1 MRNEVF
7 TSLLTSLLTPKQGFI
22 MNIIF
27 KALDK
32 FSNLLKI
39 IGATALTC
47 MMLLTVVDVI
57 GRFFKHPIF
66 GSVEL
71 VGFLATIVV
80 AAALPY
86 TYKVDGHV
94 GVEILVRLLSK
105 KTQLIID
112 LFTRTLTLILFGLVA
127 WQMFL
132 YAADIHETGEV
143 SMNLEFPIYYIVYL
157 LAFGLLVF
165 SVTIVET
172 IIKDIKQLSE
182 LKYPEGQKLK

>member
-1 MRNEVF
+1 M
-7 TSLLTSLLTPKQGFI
+7 S
-22 MNIIF
+22 IF
-27 KALDK
+27 SNALDK
-32 FSNLLKI
+32 FSGLLKI
-39 IGATALTC
+39 IGAVSLTG

-71 VGFLATIVV
+71 VGFFATIVV

-86 TYKVDGHV
+86 TYKAEGHV

-105 KTQLIID
+105 KTQILIDI
-112 LFTRTLTLILFGLVA
+112 FTRVVSLILFCLIT

-157 LAFGLLVF
+157 LAFGLLAF
-165 SVTIVET
+165 SITIIET
-172 IIKDIKQLSE
+172 IFENIKQVRE
-182 LKYPEGQKLK
+182 LKTK

>member
-1 MRNEVF
+1 MKMISSV
-7 TSLLTSLLTPKQGFI
+7 
-22 MNIIF
+22 
-27 KALDK
+27 LDK
-32 FSNLLKI
+32 FSDFLKI
-39 IGATALTC
+39 IGAIALTS

-71 VGFLATIVV
+71 VGFLATIIV

-86 TYKVDGHV
+86 THKVDGHV

-105 KTQLIID
+105 KTQICFDI
-112 LFTRTLTLILFGLVA
+112 FTRSLSLVLFSIIT

-132 YAADIHETGEV
+132 YAKDIRETGEV

-157 LAFGLLVF
+157 LAFGLLIF
-165 SVTIVET
+165 SVTILQT
-172 IIKDIKQLSE
+172 ILGNIKQLRE
-182 LKYPEGQKLK
+182 LKTK

>member
-1 MRNEVF
+1 MS
-7 TSLLTSLLTPKQGFI
+7 T
-22 MNIIF
+22 IF

-32 FSNLLKI
+32 FSSLLKT
-39 IGATALTC
+39 IGAIALTG

-71 VGFLATIVV
+71 VGFMATLVV

-86 TYKVDGHV
+86 TYKADGHV
-94 GVEILVRLLSK
+94 GVEIVVRLLSK

-112 LFTRTLTLILFGLVA
+112 LFTRTISLILFCLVT

-132 YAADIHETGEV
+132 YAMDIHETGEV
-143 SMNLEFPIYYIVYL
+143 SMNLEFPIYYIVYV
-157 LAFGLLVF
+157 LAFGLLIF
-165 SVTIVET
+165 SITIIET
-172 IIKDIKQLSE
+172 IIENIKQLRE
-182 LKYPEGQKLK
+182 LKTK

>member
-1 MRNEVF
+1 MS
-7 TSLLTSLLTPKQGFI
+7 TIL
-22 MNIIF
+22 

-32 FSNLLKI
+32 FSNLLKT
-39 IGATALTC
+39 IGAIALTG

-71 VGFLATIVV
+71 VGFLATLVV

-86 TYKVDGHV
+86 TYKADGHV

-112 LFTRTLTLILFGLVA
+112 LFTRSISLILFCLVT

-132 YAADIHETGEV
+132 YAKDIHETGEV
-143 SMNLEFPIYYIVYL
+143 SMNLEFPIYYIVYI
-157 LAFGLLVF
+157 LAFGLLIF
-165 SVTIVET
+165 SVTIIET
-172 IIKDIKQLSE
+172 IIETIKQLRE
-182 LKYPEGQKLK
+182 LKTK

>member
-1 MRNEVF
+1 
-7 TSLLTSLLTPKQGFI
+7 
-22 MNIIF
+22 MNIF
-27 KALDK
+27 SKGLDK
-32 FSNLLKI
+32 FSGLLKI
-39 IGATALTC
+39 IGATSLTV

-80 AAALPY
+80 ATALPY

-94 GVEILVRLLSK
+94 GVEILVRLMSK
-105 KTQLIID
+105 KKQIVLE
-112 LFTRTLTLILFGLVA
+112 LVTRTLTFILFCLIT

-132 YAADIHETGEV
+132 YAMDIHETGEV

-157 LAFGLLVF
+157 LAFGLLIF
-165 SVTIVET
+165 TVTIIES
-172 IIKDIKQLSE
+172 IFQNIKKLRE
-182 LKYPEGQKLK
+182 LKIK

>member
-1 MRNEVF
+1 MKMISSV
-7 TSLLTSLLTPKQGFI
+7 
-22 MNIIF
+22 
-27 KALDK
+27 LDK
-32 FSNLLKI
+32 FSDFLKI
-39 IGATALTC
+39 IGAIALTS

-71 VGFLATIVV
+71 VGFLATIIV

-86 TYKVDGHV
+86 THKVDGHV

-105 KTQLIID
+105 KAQICFDI
-112 LFTRTLTLILFGLVA
+112 FTRSLSLVLFSIIT

-132 YAADIHETGEV
+132 YAKDIRETGEV

-157 LAFGLLVF
+157 LAFGLLIF
-165 SVTIVET
+165 SVTILET
-172 IIKDIKQLSE
+172 ILGNIKQLRE
-182 LKYPEGQKLK
+182 LKTK

>member
-1 MRNEVF
+1 
-7 TSLLTSLLTPKQGFI
+7 
-22 MNIIF
+22 MNNIS

-32 FSNLLKI
+32 FSGLLKI
-39 IGATALTC
+39 IGAVALTA

-86 TYKVDGHV
+86 TYKVEGHV

-112 LFTRTLTLILFGLVA
+112 LFTRTLSLVLFCLVT

-132 YAADIHETGEV
+132 YAEDIQKTGEV
-143 SMNLEFPIYYIVYL
+143 SMNLEFPIYYIIYL
-157 LAFGLLVF
+157 LSFGLLVF
-165 SVTIVET
+165 SVTIIET
-172 IIKDIKQLSE
+172 IFKDIKQLRE
-182 LKYPEGQKLK
+182 LKTK

>member
-1 MRNEVF
+1 M
-7 TSLLTSLLTPKQGFI
+7 
-22 MNIIF
+22 
-27 KALDK
+27 
-32 FSNLLKI
+32 
-39 IGATALTC
+39 IGAVAITC

-57 GRFFKHPIF
+57 GRFFKYPIF

-71 VGFLATIVV
+71 VGFLATVIV

-86 TYKVDGHV
+86 TYKVEGHV

-112 LFTRTLTLILFGLVA
+112 IFTRTLSFVLFCLVT

-132 YAADIHETGEV
+132 YAKDIHDTGEV
-143 SMNLEFPIYYIVYL
+143 SMNLEFPIYYIIYL

-165 SVTIVET
+165 SVTILET
-172 IIKDIKQLSE
+172 IFENIKQLRE
-182 LKYPEGQKLK
+182 LKTK

>member
-1 MRNEVF
+1 MKMI
-7 TSLLTSLLTPKQGFI
+7 SLV
-22 MNIIF
+22 
-27 KALDK
+27 LDK
-32 FSNLLKI
+32 FSDFLKI
-39 IGATALTC
+39 IGAIALTS

-71 VGFLATIVV
+71 VGFLATIIV

-86 TYKVDGHV
+86 THKVDGHV

-105 KTQLIID
+105 KAQICFDI
-112 LFTRTLTLILFGLVA
+112 FTRSLSLVLFSIIT

-132 YAADIHETGEV
+132 YAKDIRETGEV

-157 LAFGLLVF
+157 LAFGLLIF
-165 SVTIVET
+165 SVTILET
-172 IIKDIKQLSE
+172 ILGNIKQLRE
-182 LKYPEGQKLK
+182 LKTK

>member
-1 MRNEVF
+1 MSILS
-7 TSLLTSLLTPKQGFI
+7 TI
-22 MNIIF
+22 
-27 KALDK
+27 LDK
-32 FSNLLKI
+32 FSGFLKI
-39 IGATALTC
+39 IGATAITA

-86 TYKVDGHV
+86 TYKVEGHV

-112 LFTRTLTLILFGLVA
+112 LFTRTLSLVLFCLVT

-132 YAADIHETGEV
+132 YAKDIRKTGEV
-143 SMNLEFPIYYIVYL
+143 SMNLEFPIYYIIYL

-165 SVTIVET
+165 SVTIIET
-172 IIKDIKQLSE
+172 IFKDIKQLKE
-182 LKYPEGQKLK
+182 LKTK

>member
-1 MRNEVF
+1 MD
-7 TSLLTSLLTPKQGFI
+7 
-22 MNIIF
+22 IIS

-32 FSNLLKI
+32 FSGLLKA
-39 IGATALTC
+39 IGAASLTG

-80 AAALPY
+80 ATALPY

-112 LFTRTLTLILFGLVA
+112 ILTRTISLVLFCLVT

-132 YAADIHETGEV
+132 YAKDIHETGEV

-157 LAFGLLVF
+157 LAFGLLIF
-165 SVTIVET
+165 SITIIET
-172 IIKDIKQLSE
+172 IFVNIKQLRE
-182 LKYPEGQKLK
+182 LKTK

>member
-1 MRNEVF
+1 M
-7 TSLLTSLLTPKQGFI
+7 S
-22 MNIIF
+22 IIF

-32 FSNLLKI
+32 FSGFLKF
-39 IGATALTC
+39 IGAVAITA

-57 GRFFKHPIF
+57 GRFFKYPIF

-71 VGFLATIVV
+71 VGFLATIIV

-86 TYKVDGHV
+86 TYKVEGHV

-112 LFTRTLTLILFGLVA
+112 LFTRTLSLFLFCLVA

-132 YAADIHETGEV
+132 YAKEIHKTGEV
-143 SMNLEFPIYYIVYL
+143 SMNLEFPIYYIIYL
-157 LAFGLLVF
+157 LAFGLAVF
-165 SVTIVET
+165 CVTILET
-172 IIKDIKQLSE
+172 IFENIKQLRE
-182 LKYPEGQKLK
+182 LKTK

>member
-1 MRNEVF
+1 
-7 TSLLTSLLTPKQGFI
+7 
-22 MNIIF
+22 MNIF
-27 KALDK
+27 SKGLDK
-32 FSNLLKI
+32 FSGLLKI
-39 IGATALTC
+39 IGATSLTV

-80 AAALPY
+80 ATALPY

-94 GVEILVRLLSK
+94 GVEILVRLMSK
-105 KTQLIID
+105 KKQIVLE
-112 LFTRTLTLILFGLVA
+112 LVTRTLTFILFCLIT

-132 YAADIHETGEV
+132 YAMDIHETGEV

-157 LAFGLLVF
+157 LAFGLLIF
-165 SVTIVET
+165 TVTIIES
-172 IIKDIKQLSE
+172 IFQNIKKLRE
-182 LKYPEGQKLK
+182 LKTK

>member
-1 MRNEVF
+1 
-7 TSLLTSLLTPKQGFI
+7 
-22 MNIIF
+22 MNPVS
-27 KALDK
+27 KVLDK
-32 FSNLLKI
+32 FSGLLKI
-39 IGATALTC
+39 IGASALTG

-57 GRFFKHPIF
+57 GRFFKYPIF

-71 VGFLATIVV
+71 IGFLATIIV

-105 KTQLIID
+105 KNQLIID
-112 LFTRTLTLILFGLVA
+112 LFTRTLTLILFGLVS

>member
-1 MRNEVF
+1 
-7 TSLLTSLLTPKQGFI
+7 
-22 MNIIF
+22 MNLISN
-27 KALDK
+27 ALDK
-32 FSNLLKI
+32 FSDLLKT
-39 IGATALTC
+39 IGAFALTL

-105 KTQLIID
+105 KAQIIFD
-112 LFTRTLTLILFGLVA
+112 LVTGTLSLALFSIVA

-132 YAADIHETGEV
+132 YAGDIHETGEV
-143 SMNLEFPIYYIVYL
+143 SMNLEFPIYYIIYL
-157 LAFGLLVF
+157 LSFGLLVF
-165 SVTIVET
+165 SVTILET
-172 IIKDIKQLSE
+172 IFKNIKQLRE
-182 LKYPEGQKLK
+182 LKTK

>member
-1 MRNEVF
+1 MKMIF
-7 TSLLTSLLTPKQGFI
+7 TMLDRFSGFLKLIGGVALTS
-22 MNIIF
+22 
-27 KALDK
+27 
-32 FSNLLKI
+32 
-39 IGATALTC
+39 

-71 VGFLATIVV
+71 IGFLATIIV

-94 GVEILVRLLSK
+94 GVEIVVRLLSK
-105 KTQLIID
+105 RAQICID
-112 LFTRTLTLILFGLVA
+112 IFTRSVSLILFSLIT

-132 YAADIHETGEV
+132 YARDIHETGEV

-157 LAFGLLVF
+157 LAFGMLIF
-165 SVTIVET
+165 SVTILET
-172 IIKDIKQLSE
+172 IAHDITQLRE
-182 LKYPEGQKLK
+182 LKTK